1 MGARPG
7 VALPKAKVAP
17 EAGNGNHAAVSERQA
32 NGDMG
37 LTDPSL
43 YINRELSLL
52 AFQRRVLEEA
62 QDPSNPL
69 LERVKFLSI
78 LGSNLDEFF
87 MIRVAGLMRQAE
99 AGTSDLSADGMTPTE
114 QLEAIRA
121 EVANLMG
128 AAHKCLRRELLP
140 ALEKAGIRIRECR
153 QLSSGQRGR
162 AEKYFS
168 ETVFPVLT
176 PLAFD
181 PGRPFPHISNLSL
194 NLAVLIRDAEG
205 QQRFARVKVPATLP
219 QLISVDSPHRPAAGK
234 RASARQQQTFVWLED
249 IIASNLAALFPGM
262 EVLEAHP
269 FHVTRDAEMA
279 IQELEAVD
287 LLETTE
293 EGLRQRRFGDVV
305 RLQVSSAMPSE
316 VLKILVSNLDVS
328 RKQLSRHTGPFS
340 LSRLKYLAALDREDL
355 KDPAFVPVVPPVL
368 HSGNEDE
375 DIFSIIRSRDVFLHH
390 PFDSFQPVVD
400 FLKKSAKDPSV
411 LAIKMTLYRVGRN
424 SPVVEALL
432 EASEEEKQVAAL
444 LELKA
449 RFDEE
454 SNLEW
459 ARALEGQGVHVVYGL
474 LGLKVHSK
482 IALVVRQE
490 GDRIQRYVHLGT
502 GNYNPVTAHLYTDLG
517 LLTADEDIGAD
528 ATDLFNYLTGYSSKK
543 NYRKLLVAPI
553 NMREKIEEMI
563 RREIQRNRESG
574 DGHLIFKMNALEDP
588 EMIRLLYEASQA
600 GVKVDLLVRGICC
613 LRPGVPGVSENI
625 RVISIVG
632 RFLEH
637 SRIYYFHNGGE
648 EQIYLG
654 SADLMSR
661 NLIRRVEVLFPVEDR
676 RLVRLLR
683 DRVLETYLA
692 DNVKAREMQP
702 DGSYSR
708 RNGNSNKHPF
718 NSQEWL
724 LKGQPHRPRR
734 TRNN

>member
-1 MGARPG
+1 MAARPG

-17 EAGNGNHAAVSERQA
+17 EGGNGNHASVSERQSNDA
-32 NGDMG
+32 MS

-99 AGTSDLSADGMTPTE
+99 AGTSDLSPDGMTPSE

-128 AAHKCLRRELLP
+128 VAHKCLRRELFP
-140 ALEKAGIRIRECR
+140 ALEKAGIKIRECR
-153 QLSSGQRGR
+153 QLSAAQRAR

-219 QLISVDSPHRPAAGK
+219 QLISVDSPHRPATRK
-234 RASARQQQTFVWLED
+234 KASARQQQTFVWLED

-355 KDPAFVPVVPPVL
+355 KDPAFLPVVPPVL

-375 DIFSIIRSRDVFLHH
+375 DIFSVIRSRDVFLHH

-459 ARALEGQGVHVVYGL
+459 ARALERQGVHVVYGL

-490 GDRIQRYVHLGT
+490 GERIQRYVHLGT

-563 RREIQRNRESG
+563 RREIQRNRDSG

-588 EMIRLLYEASQA
+588 DMIRLLYEASQA

-692 DNVKAREMQP
+692 DNVKAREMQA
-702 DGSYSR
+702 DGNYSR

-734 TRNN
+734 TK